1 MGNLSVKHRLY
12 ALMGASASLLL
23 VFGIAAILGMGSSV
37 DALNRMYLERV
48 VPLQS
53 LKTVADDYAVLVVDT
68 SHKVRNGNI
77 TWQEGLANLD
87 SAEARIKRIW
97 DDYLQHDLDARE
109 TALVADIK
117 PLIRRAD
124 SEIGRFARYSGIGIA
139 RH

>member
-77 TWQEGLANLD
+77 TWEEGLANLD
-87 SAEARIKRIW
+87 SAEARINGVI
-97 DDYLQHDLDARE
+97 
-109 TALVADIK
+109 T
-117 PLIRRAD
+117 
-124 SEIGRFARYSGIGIA
+124 S
-139 RH
+139 

>member
-37 DALNRMYLERV
+37 DALNRMYLDRV

-68 SHKVRNGNI
+68 SHEVRNGNI
-77 TWQEGLANLD
+77 TWEEGLALL
-87 SAEARIKRIW
+87 AEKLRGSSG
-97 DDYLQHDLDARE
+97 DAGHEGTRS
-109 TALVADIK
+109 L
-117 PLIRRAD
+117 L
-124 SEIGRFARYSGIGIA
+124 
-139 RH
+139 